1 MADYIEL
8 SSDSNDTIIVPI
20 NENPEN
26 FYDLS
31 GFEDKGTKCENVN
44 EELNG
49 GTKKRNTLEIFN
61 ADDQGDDLL
70 NQIPDD
76 LETSRGGTNINDAND
91 LLQELFK
98 KYLPAEKNG
107 QNETMTTDNNQGINK
122 QLLKRKISND
132 ADEFEDTKRKTSTK
146 KQLLELERNKRKLEQ
161 QNKKEMIEKEKAMKK
176 AIRTFQKS
184 INPDECLKVTFKM
197 F

>member
-20 NENPEN
+20 KENSEN

-31 GFEDKGTKCENVN
+31 GFEDKDTKCENVN
-44 EELNG
+44 EELNREA
-49 GTKKRNTLEIFN
+49 KKRNTLEIFD
-61 ADDQGDDLL
+61 ADVQGDHLL

-76 LETSRGGTNINDAND
+76 LETSRGSTNINVAND

-98 KYLPAEKNG
+98 KYLPSEKNG
-107 QNETMTTDNNQGINK
+107 QTETMMTDNNQGINK

-132 ADEFEDTKRKTSTK
+132 ADELEDTKRKTLTK
-146 KQLLELERNKRKLEQ
+146 KQILELERNKRKLEQ
-161 QNKKEMIEKEKAMKK
+161 QNKKELIEKEKALKQ

-184 INPDECLKVTFKM
+184 INPDECLKVTFKIL
-197 F
+197 